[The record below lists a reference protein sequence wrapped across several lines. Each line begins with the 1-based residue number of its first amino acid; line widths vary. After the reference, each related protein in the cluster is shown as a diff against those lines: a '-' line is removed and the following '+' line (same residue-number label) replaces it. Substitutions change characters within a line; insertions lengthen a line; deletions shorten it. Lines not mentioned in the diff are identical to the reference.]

1 MLHIHSDWDNRAA
14 YGTGLSL
21 WRVGVPAPPS
31 LLGVYLELRE
41 IHLLNKERGGL
52 QIIQTGGAF
61 RDFHINHQ
69 T

>member
-52 QIIQTGGAF
+52 
-61 RDFHINHQ
+61 
-69 T
+69 